1 MHQRRLVFILV
12 LAVVAVALLVPAAF
26 AAAPTHGAGMLT
38 YDQAVDYLFAKG
50 YPQNVETYLS
60 NLGTSPLGYRL
71 AGTPSDNAAA
81 LYIRDKL
88 RGMGLSNVHL
98 EKVPVDVWDVRG
110 ASLTV
115 GDDVYTCSQFAGVPG
130 VDSPLTADV
139 VYVGSGLAADYE
151 GRDVKGKIVLVDSSM
166 DNFWFNFQG
175 AEATKH
181 GAAAVV
187 LTSNYSDPNPDYPS
201 FPWYSW
207 AADALGGNDGEYD
220 MSYAPMIYL
229 SQKDGDALKSAILAA
244 DPTPVEATFAS
255 DVRITMASDGGF
267 GYNVLATLPGSR
279 HDGQKVILNAHHDSH
294 LRAGLDDTGAVAET
308 LALAKAMKLSGYAPK
323 RDIVFLFDTAEE
335 FGYTNAWYDW
345 SIGAWTFIT
354 QAHPDW
360 AGKIAAMWSIE
371 LMAREGA
378 TLDFNTAP
386 ELATWLD
393 QNASAGKDSGLL
405 PNGYKLETPQ
415 NTWQNGWSFQGT
427 GVPSFEV
434 SAGGKDYDLMYH
446 SSYEVPAELDW
457 DLMASIDKFFGKLFR
472 NMDGGVL
479 PYDFAARGD
488 DLKAALDADELRA
501 AGVSAASANQL
512 VSAANSLA
520 KKGATWNKHRA
531 GIKSGNRAT
540 ANSYLLRGAKTSL
553 KGYQA
558 LDAWD
563 YSCYPHQQ
571 TMWDIEYMDAA
582 LAHLQADPV
591 AADAAIEDLG
601 SVGINW
607 YNSLFTPSVV
617 DYELTRHDPDY
628 YRVTWGAMGKQID
641 QFQMAPVWAL
651 IGDGHY
657 DKAIAKVQKFRNA
670 DALDL
675 QMRVQ
680 NMTTVT
686 QKVNDRLDQL
696 NKLK

>member
-12 LAVVAVALLVPAAF
+12 LTVIAVALLVPAAF
-26 AAAPTHGAGMLT
+26 AAAPAHGAGMLT

-130 VDSPLTADV
+130 VDAPLTADV

-151 GRDVKGKIVLVDSSM
+151 GTDVRGKIVLVDSSM

-255 DVRITMASDGGF
+255 DVRITMAGDGGF

-308 LALAKAMKLSGYAPK
+308 LALAKAMKLSGYAPR
-323 RDIVFLFDTAEE
+323 RDIVFLFDTGEE

-354 QAHPDW
+354 QAHPGW

-378 TLDFNTAP
+378 TLDFNTSP
-386 ELATWLD
+386 ELVSWLD
-393 QNASAGKDSGLL
+393 PNADAAKQAGLL
-405 PNGYKLETPQ
+405 PDYQVEMPQ
-415 NTWQNGWSFQGT
+415 DTWQNGWSFQGA

-446 SSYEVPAELDW
+446 STYEVPAELDW
-457 DLMASIDKFFGKLFR
+457 DYMADIDKFFGKLFR

-479 PYDFAARGD
+479 PYEFGMRGS
-488 DLKAALDADELRA
+488 DLKIAVDPDELIA
-501 AGVSAASANQL
+501 AGVTPA
-512 VSAANSLA
+512 AANELYRQAAALA
-520 KKGATWNKHRA
+520 RKGIVWNGNRPELKGAVRQ
-531 GIKSGNRAT
+531 T
-540 ANSYLLRGAKTSL
+540 ANDYLLRGMKTSL

-582 LAHLQADPV
+582 LAHLQANPV
-591 AADAAIEDLG
+591 EADDAVKDLG
-601 SVGINW
+601 SVGINS

-628 YRVTWGAMGKQID
+628 YRVTWGAMGKQIN

-651 IGDGHY
+651 IGDGQY
-657 DKAIAKVQKFRNA
+657 DKAIARIEKFRSA

-680 NMTTVT
+680 NMITVT
-686 QKVNDRLDQL
+686 HKLNDRLDQL
-696 NKLK
+696 NRLR

>member
-1 MHQRRLVFILV
+1 MFSTACQHREVPCTNDRLVFILV
-12 LAVVAVALLVPAAF
+12 LAVFAVALLVPAAF
-26 AAAPTHGAGMLT
+26 AAAPAHGAGMLT

-130 VDSPLTADV
+130 VDAPLTADV

-151 GRDVKGKIVLVDSSM
+151 GKDVKGKIVLVDSSM

-229 SQKDGDALKSAILAA
+229 SQKDGDALKSALLAA

-345 SIGAWTFIT
+345 SIGAWNFIT

-378 TLDFNTAP
+378 TLKFNTAP
-386 ELATWLD
+386 ELVTWLD
-393 QNASAGKDSGLL
+393 QNADAAKQAGL
-405 PNGYKLETPQ
+405 PATTTSSRRRRTRGRT
-415 NTWQNGWSFQGT
+415 
-427 GVPSFEV
+427 
-434 SAGGKDYDLMYH
+434 AGA
-446 SSYEVPAELDW
+446 SRAWACPA
-457 DLMASIDKFFGKLFR
+457 SR
-472 NMDGGVL
+472 C
-479 PYDFAARGD
+479 PPAARTTTSCTT
-488 DLKAALDADELRA
+488 AATR
-501 AGVSAASANQL
+501 S
-512 VSAANSLA
+512 
-520 KKGATWNKHRA
+520 R
-531 GIKSGNRAT
+531 
-540 ANSYLLRGAKTSL
+540 
-553 KGYQA
+553 
-558 LDAWD
+558 
-563 YSCYPHQQ
+563 
-571 TMWDIEYMDAA
+571 
-582 LAHLQADPV
+582 
-591 AADAAIEDLG
+591 
-601 SVGINW
+601 
-607 YNSLFTPSVV
+607 PSS
-617 DYELTRHDPDY
+617 T
-628 YRVTWGAMGKQID
+628 G
-641 QFQMAPVWAL
+641 
-651 IGDGHY
+651 
-657 DKAIAKVQKFRNA
+657 
-670 DALDL
+670 
-675 QMRVQ
+675 
-680 NMTTVT
+680 TT
-686 QKVNDRLDQL
+686 
-696 NKLK
+696 

>member
-1 MHQRRLVFILV
+1 M
-12 LAVVAVALLVPAAF
+12 
-26 AAAPTHGAGMLT
+26 
-38 YDQAVDYLFAKG
+38 
-50 YPQNVETYLS
+50 
-60 NLGTSPLGYRL
+60 
-71 AGTPSDNAAA
+71 
-81 LYIRDKL
+81 
-88 RGMGLSNVHL
+88 
-98 EKVPVDVWDVRG
+98 DVWDVRG
-110 ASLTV
+110 ASLTAD
-115 GDDVYTCSQFAGVPG
+115 GNEYTCSQFAGVPG
-130 VDSPLTADV
+130 VDEPLTADV

-151 GRDVKGKIVLVDSSM
+151 GVDVKGKIVLVDSSM

-187 LTSNYSDPNPDYPS
+187 LTSNYSDPNPAYPS

-229 SQKDGDALKSAILAA
+229 SQKDGDALKAALASA

-255 DVRITMASDGGF
+255 DVHITMATHGGF

-279 HDGQKVILNAHHDSH
+279 HDGQKVILNAHHDAH
-294 LRAGLDDTGAVAET
+294 LRPGLDDTGAVAET
-308 LALAKAMKLSGYAPK
+308 LALAKAMKLSGYTPK
-323 RDIVFLFDTAEE
+323 RDVVFLFDTAEE
-335 FGYTNAWYDW
+335 FGYTNSWYDW
-345 SIGAWTFIT
+345 SIGAWHFIT

-360 AGKIAAMWSIE
+360 AGKIAAMWSVE

-378 TLDFNTAP
+378 KLDLGAPP

-393 QNASAGKDSGLL
+393 QNAAAGETSGLL
-405 PNGYKLETPQ
+405 PNGYALETPQ
-415 NTWQNGWSFQGT
+415 STWQNGWSFQGM

-446 SSYEVPAELDW
+446 SSYEVQSELDW
-457 DLMASIDKFFGKLFR
+457 DYMTSIGKFLGKLFR
-472 NMDGGVL
+472 NMDGNVL
-479 PYDFAARGD
+479 PYDFAARGN
-488 DLKAALDADELRA
+488 DLKGAVDADELKA
-501 AGVSAASANQL
+501 AGVSS
-512 VSAANSLA
+512 SAANELASQAGKLA
-520 KKGATWNKHRA
+520 KKGATWNSHRA
-531 GIKSGNRAT
+531 GIRSGNRAT
-540 ANSYLLRGAKTSL
+540 ANEYLLRGAKSSL

-582 LAHLQADPV
+582 LAHLRADPV
-591 AADAAIEDLG
+591 EGDAAIADLG
-601 SVGINW
+601 SVGINA

-617 DYELTRHDPDY
+617 NYELTRHDPDY
-628 YRVTWGAMGKQID
+628 YRVTWGAMGKQIN

-651 IGDGHY
+651 IEAGQY
-657 DKAIAKVQKFRNA
+657 DKAIAKVQKFRDA
-670 DALDL
+670 DAVDL

-680 NMTTVT
+680 NMITVDH
-686 QKVNDRLDQL
+686 KLNDRLDQL

>member
-1 MHQRRLVFILV
+1 MHHRRLVFILV
-12 LAVVAVALLVPAAF
+12 ITVVAVALLVPAAF
-26 AAAPTHGAGMLT
+26 ATAPARGAGMLT

-50 YPQNVETYLS
+50 YPQNVVTYLDS
-60 NLGTSPLGYRL
+60 LGTSPLGYRL

-110 ASLTV
+110 ASLAV
-115 GDDVYTCSQFAGVPG
+115 GDNVYTCSQFAGVPG
-130 VDSPLTADV
+130 VDAPLTADV

-151 GRDVKGKIVLVDSSM
+151 GKDVRGKIALVDSSM
-166 DNFWFNFQG
+166 ENFWFNFQG

-229 SQKDGDALKSAILAA
+229 SQKDGDALKAAIASAG
-244 DPTPVEATFAS
+244 PTPVEATFAS
-255 DVRITMASDGGF
+255 YVRITMASDGGF
-267 GYNVLATLPGSR
+267 GYNVLATLPGSG
-279 HDGQKVILNAHHDSH
+279 HDGQKVILNAHHDAH

-308 LALAKAMKLSGYAPK
+308 LALAKAMKLSGYTPK
-323 RDIVFLFDTAEE
+323 RDLVFLFDTAEE
-335 FGYTNAWYDW
+335 FGYTNSWYDW
-345 SIGAWTFIT
+345 SIGAWHFIT
-354 QAHPDW
+354 QAHPGW
-360 AGKIAAMWSIE
+360 AGKIAAMWSVE

-378 TLDFNTAP
+378 TLDLGAPP

-393 QNASAGKDSGLL
+393 QNAAAGELAGVL
-405 PNGYKLETPQ
+405 PNGYALETPQ
-415 NTWQNGWSFQGT
+415 STWQNGWSFQGM

-446 SSYEVPAELDW
+446 SSYEVQSELDW
-457 DLMASIDKFFGKLFR
+457 DYMTSIGKFLGKLFR
-472 NMDGGVL
+472 NMDGNVL
-479 PYDFAARGD
+479 PYDFAARGN
-488 DLKAALDADELRA
+488 DLKGAVDADELKA
-501 AGVSAASANQL
+501 AGVSS
-512 VSAANSLA
+512 SAANELASQASKLA
-520 KKGATWNKHRA
+520 KKGATWNSHRA

-540 ANSYLLRGAKTSL
+540 ANDYLLRGAKTSL

-571 TMWDIEYMDAA
+571 TMWDIEYMDKA

-591 AADAAIEDLG
+591 EADAAIEDLG

-651 IGDGHY
+651 IEAGQY
-657 DKAIAKVQKFRNA
+657 DKAIAKVQKFRSA

-686 QKVNDRLDQL
+686 QNVNDRLDQL